1 VNADVLAL
9 AVLLLLLLLLLTGT
23 TVTDVIVLPA
33 DVSVTGTVVDESG
46 LLVTL
51 PDVVTV

>member
-1 VNADVLAL
+1 VNADILAL
-9 AVLLLLLLLLLTGT
+9 AVLLVLAGT
-23 TVTDVIVLPA
+23 TVTDVIVLPP

>member
-1 VNADVLAL
+1 MLAL
-9 AVLLLLLLLLLTGT
+9 AVLLMLAGT

-33 DVSVTGTVVDESG
+33 EVSVTGTVVDESG

-51 PDVVTV
+51 PDVVIV